1 MGCHIVLCRGRHG
14 SISFFLSL
22 SLRENRCTD
31 SNCRRLIATQLSSLV
46 CHNVTL
52 VDGSLR
58 KKWIIVPLK
67 FHTRIVDSV
76 LRSCLYWPLNIT
88 VLSPAHQRSVKYM
101 LFPLWE
107 RSGLGRGRE
116 ATVVSL
122 KVPLNATNSF
132 SVWVVTQSLSP
143 WMARSV
149 ALSSSRIWSVYFLSP
164 HLSGKNPNSCLSFY
178 NSPCNLVL
186 FLDESGNSVQPSF
199 ALLICHKYISWINR
213 TDGFPPPSWMS
224 KQCSLHPM

>member
-1 MGCHIVLCRGRHG
+1 
-14 SISFFLSL
+14 
-22 SLRENRCTD
+22 
-31 SNCRRLIATQLSSLV
+31 
-46 CHNVTL
+46 
-52 VDGSLR
+52 
-58 KKWIIVPLK
+58 
-67 FHTRIVDSV
+67 
-76 LRSCLYWPLNIT
+76 
-88 VLSPAHQRSVKYM
+88 M

-107 RSGLGRGRE
+107 RRGLERQ

-199 ALLICHKYISWINR
+199 ALLICHKYISWLIR
-213 TDGFPPPSWMS
+213 TDGSPPLGCLNNALFIPCRWGRGPDFMFCIFSVRS
-224 KQCSLHPM
+224 AISEV